1 MIENASSRKILGIDP
16 GLQTVGFGCIES
28 DGRHHRF
35 LAGGVITTS
44 SKDETPKRLEEIYD
58 HLQELLAELQPDLVS
73 MEKLFFVKNV
83 TSGIRVAQAQGV
95 LVLACKKAELPLFEY
110 TPLQIK
116 MALSGYGRATKAQVQ
131 FMVQKLLNLS
141 EKPKDDNCADALG
154 AALTFALTI

>member
-83 TSGIRVAQAQGV
+83 TSGIRVAQAQGSSCFGV
-95 LVLACKKAELPLFEY
+95 QESRVTAFRIY
-110 TPLQIK
+110 
-116 MALSGYGRATKAQVQ
+116 SATNQDG
-131 FMVQKLLNLS
+131 LERLRPGN
-141 EKPKDDNCADALG
+141 
-154 AALTFALTI
+154 